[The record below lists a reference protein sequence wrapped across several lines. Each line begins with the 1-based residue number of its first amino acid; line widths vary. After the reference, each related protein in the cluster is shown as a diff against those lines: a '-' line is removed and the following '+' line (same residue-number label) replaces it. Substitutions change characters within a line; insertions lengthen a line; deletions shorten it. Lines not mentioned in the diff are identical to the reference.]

1 MSGPQ
6 RGVSMLMRKLTALV
20 LAAGLLSAGGAVWAG
35 QWTKA
40 ATMRPEMAA
49 TDVRS
54 YIGVNNLQMVVSNIG
69 SFAFDPS
76 GLFGKNDGLYFPRGT
91 NRSVVFASG
100 LWMGAR
106 VNGAPRIA
114 VAEYSSEY
122 CPGPMSDGTYTPD
135 QSRFHVYK
143 VNRGD
148 DASGNPDYAG
158 WPYEDGAPVLKAANG
173 EDSLDADGYRIPS
186 VLGDQAL
193 FAVYNDANPA
203 AHTNSAGS
211 TLPLGVEVRQYV
223 FGYGRG
229 GALGNTV
236 YLTFDI
242 INKGGNHLE
251 DAYISIWCDPDVGE
265 ASDDFV
271 GCDTALSLGYA
282 YNEGAD
288 PIYGDAAPA
297 VGFDF
302 LNGPIVPSPG
312 DSALFRFQWRHGY
325 RNLPMTSFNMY
336 SNNVGDPQNAF
347 ETYNYM
353 QGREASGDPVID
365 PVTGEP
371 TYFFVSGDPVTGEG
385 WLDVNS
391 GDRRFMMSSGPFTM
405 APGDTQSVVVAVLVG
420 QGTDPLSSITAL
432 KSVDQQVQ
440 SVFELGFNIPYPPPQ
455 PRVWA
460 QPHANRVDLT
470 WDARAEGDVQESAI
484 LGQRFVMEG
493 YNVYQGES
501 AVGPWKKIATYD
513 VDNDITRIYNDQ
525 FNTDVGAVERVL
537 VQNGANG
544 GLTNRLT
551 LSTDKL
557 TGKGLVNHRP
567 YYFAVTAYSYDE
579 LNVEEYMVGP
589 SVLGHL
595 TEVLESRLNPIVVV
609 PNSVALPLADTAFH
623 VAGGSDGEVT
633 VQIVEPENVTGH
645 EYEVTFNE
653 DQTWNLDDLT
663 TNTRLLSG
671 QSPTNGA
678 YPDPLI
684 DGMMVQVG
692 GPPPGVRTVEWSG
705 GPEWL
710 TSVNWGGYYFEGGLD
725 EGCYF
730 FGSSICDPVQLVDVQ
745 LRFSPTETQK
755 GYRYIRGADPNYQYG
770 GYGTVPFTAWDVT
783 HNPPRQ
789 LNVCFVEQFALASE
803 DSYWLPPDDA
813 PDGGREYIFILNSDY
828 SETEDPF
835 YTSRS
840 IYDDGAEFDV
850 LYAWWPAVADGHS
863 NTELAA
869 GQVLAIQINKF
880 NTTADRFQFS
890 TVRAGSDEARE
901 QSALDQAFAVP
912 NPYLHGTDL
921 EEDQRHRLIKF
932 VGLPPVDVTVEIYN
946 LVGERIRVLR
956 KDSPIDAEIH
966 WDVLTEN
973 GLPPASGVY
982 IYRLL
987 APGISPKTG
996 KLALFLDRE
1005 RLRQF

>member
-1 MSGPQ
+1 M
-6 RGVSMLMRKLTALV
+6 MRTKLITLAV
-20 LAAGLLSAGGAVWAG
+20 AAGLLSVTAAAWAG
-35 QWTKA
+35 QWTKG
-40 ATMRPEMAA
+40 ATVRPEMAA

-100 LWMGAR
+100 LWVGAR
-106 VNGAPRIA
+106 VNGAPRTA

-122 CPGPMSDGTYTPD
+122 SPGTMSNGTYTPD
-135 QSRFHVYK
+135 ESRFRVYK

-148 DASGNPDYAG
+148 NAATNPDYAN
-158 WPYEDGAPVLKAANG
+158 WPHEDGAPVLKASNG
-173 EDSLDADGYRIPS
+173 EDSLDADGFRIPAIF
-186 VLGDQAL
+186 GDQAL
-193 FAVYNDANPA
+193 FSVYNDANPA
-203 AHTNSAGS
+203 AHTNNAGS

-223 FGYGRG
+223 FAYGRG
-229 GALGNTV
+229 GALGNTI
-236 YLTFDI
+236 YLTFEI
-242 INKGGNHLE
+242 INKGENQLD
-251 DAYISIWCDPDVGE
+251 DAYVSIWCDPDVGE

-271 GCDTALSLGYA
+271 GCDTALSLGFA
-282 YNEGAD
+282 YNEGPD
-288 PIYGDAAPA
+288 PVYGDAAPA

-302 LNGPIVPSPG
+302 LNGPVVPSPG
-312 DSALFRFQWRHGY
+312 DSALFGFEWRHGY

-353 QGREASGDPVID
+353 KGLEASGDPVIN

-371 TYFFVSGDPVTGEG
+371 TLFNVSGDPVAGDG
-385 WLDVNS
+385 WLDVNA
-391 GDRRFMMSSGPFTM
+391 GDRRFMMSSGPFAM
-405 APGDTQSVVVAVLVG
+405 APGDTQRVVVAVLVG
-420 QGTDPLSSITAL
+420 QGGDPLSSITSL
-432 KSVDQQVQ
+432 KSVDEQVQ

-455 PRVWA
+455 PQVWA
-460 QPHANRVDLT
+460 QPHANKVDLI
-470 WDARAEGDVQESAI
+470 WDARAEGDVQESDV

-513 VDNDITRIYNDQ
+513 VNNGITRIYNDL
-525 FNTDVGAVERVL
+525 FNTEIGAVERVL
-537 VQNGANG
+537 VQNGADD
-544 GLTNRLT
+544 GLTNRLS

-557 TGKGLVNHRP
+557 TGQGLINHRP
-567 YYFAVTAYSYDE
+567 YYYAVTAYSCDE
-579 LNVEEYMVGP
+579 LNLQEYIVGS
-589 SVLGHL
+589 SVIGHL
-595 TEVLESRLNPIVVV
+595 AEVLESRIEPVTVV
-609 PNSVALPLADTAFH
+609 PNSVALPLTDTALH
-623 VAGGSDGEVT
+623 VLGNSDGAVT
-633 VQIVEPENVTGH
+633 VRVLEPGMVTGH
-645 EYEVTFNE
+645 QYEVTFND

-663 TNTRLLSG
+663 SATRVLSG
-671 QSPTNGA
+671 QTPSDGIH
-678 YPDPLI
+678 PDPMV
-684 DGMMVQVG
+684 DGIMVQVE
-692 GPPPGVRTVEWSG
+692 GPPPGVKTVEWSG
-705 GPEWL
+705 GPAWI
-710 TSVNWGGYYFEGGLD
+710 TGVNWGGYYFEGGLD

-730 FGSSICDPVQLVDVQ
+730 FGSSICDPMQLVNVE

-755 GYRYIRGADPNYQYG
+755 AYRYVRGANPNYAYG
-770 GYGTVPFTAWDVT
+770 GYGTVPFTAWDVSLD
-783 HNPPRQ
+783 PPRQ

-813 PDGGREYIFILNSDY
+813 ADGGREYVFILNSDY
-828 SETEDPF
+828 SETEDPY

-840 IYDDGAEFDV
+840 IYFDGADFDV
-850 LYAWWPAVADGHS
+850 LYAWWPAVAEGHS

-869 GQVLAIQINKF
+869 GQVLSIQINKY
-880 NTTADRFQFS
+880 NTTADRFQFA
-890 TVRAGSDEARE
+890 TLRAGTEEARNV
-901 QSALDQAFAVP
+901 SSLDGVYAVP

-932 VGLPPVDVTVEIYN
+932 VGLPPVDATVEIYN

-956 KDSPIDAEIH
+956 KERPEDGEVY

-982 IYRLL
+982 IYRVV
-987 APGISPKTG
+987 AEGVAPKTG
-996 KLALFLDRE
+996 KLALFVDRE